1 MAITLLT
8 DHVWQTLTAAT
19 KARVKPAVA
28 VAYFGQGAAK
38 LLPLPN
44 GSRIVVDA
52 SEGAVKSGQTCPAE
66 LIKLLKRGVRIY
78 SRKNL
83 HAKIF
88 VFGSKVFVGSANASL
103 HSAHTL
109 REAML
114 VTTDRNAIAAA
125 REFIRE
131 LCIQEIGP
139 ETLSRL
145 AKLYR
150 PPRLP
155 GGNRQRPKTKRVN
168 SNDLPRVRLEQL
180 HLEEAPIESKDA
192 EAAGRKIAVKRMR
205 MPRRHE
211 LENFWCAGMSPIARG
226 DIVIQVTNE
235 GGGKRMVSPPGTVV
249 NVRKWR
255 NAKRKL
261 AFVYVEVPQRRRTSL
276 AKLAKALGHGWK
288 KRLHREGPMR
298 RDLAHHLLQTW
309 QE

>member
-114 VTTDRNAIAAA
+114 VTTDRNAIATA

-131 LCIQEIGP
+131 LCVQEIGP
-139 ETLSRL
+139 ETLTRL

-155 GGNRQRPKTKRVN
+155 GGGRQRPK
-168 SNDLPRVRLEQL
+168 Q
-180 HLEEAPIESKDA
+180 SK
-192 EAAGRKIAVKRMR
+192 
-205 MPRRHE
+205 
-211 LENFWCAGMSPIARG
+211 
-226 DIVIQVTNE
+226 
-235 GGGKRMVSPPGTVV
+235 
-249 NVRKWR
+249 
-255 NAKRKL
+255 
-261 AFVYVEVPQRRRTSL
+261 
-276 AKLAKALGHGWK
+276 
-288 KRLHREGPMR
+288 
-298 RDLAHHLLQTW
+298 
-309 QE
+309 

>member
-8 DHVWQTLTAAT
+8 NHVWQTLTAAT
-19 KARVKPAVA
+19 KTRVKPAVA
-28 VAYFGQGAAK
+28 VAYFGQGAAR
-38 LLPLPN
+38 LLPLAN

-114 VTTDRNAIAAA
+114 VTTDRNAIATA

-145 AKLYR
+145 TKLYR

-155 GGNRQRPKTKRVN
+155 GGIRQRPKVN
-168 SNDLPRVRLEQL
+168 SNDLPRVRLAQL
-180 HLEEAPIESKDA
+180 HVEDPPIESKDA
-192 EAAGRKIAVKRMR
+192 DEAGRKIAVKRMR

-211 LENFWCAGMSPIARG
+211 LEQFWDAGTSPIDRG

-235 GGGKRMVSPPGTVV
+235 GRGQRMVSPPATVV

-255 NAKRKL
+255 KGKRKL
-261 AFVYVEVPQRRRTSL
+261 TFIYLEVPGRRRTSL
-276 AKLAKALGHGWK
+276 AKLARNLGYGWK
-288 KRLHREGPMR
+288 KRLHRDGPIR
-298 RDLAHHLLQTW
+298 RDLAQHLLRSW